1 MKVALIADIHA
12 NLPALQAVLAHAR
25 KHKVKAIW
33 NAGDFVGYGPFPDEV
48 VRRVRA
54 EKALSIAGNYDLK
67 VLRADRPQRAKDK
80 APEKRY
86 AFKWALDNLSP
97 ESREYLAALPK
108 ELRLDVAGWRVL
120 LTHGSPE
127 SSKEHLTPETPKSRL
142 RRLARK
148 AKADLI
154 VCGHS
159 HIPFARRIGAHWFVN
174 PGSVGRPDDGN
185 PQASYAVAELRGVSD
200 KSNKESRPATL
211 RAAKAAALTVRHY
224 RVPYDAAR
232 TAERIRQLGLPESFA
247 RMVLEGRSLDGVQR
261 WAEARAVTRASAPA
275 EGEADAP
282 LQAVLQL
289 AQKCDQELAH
299 ARHVTLLALRL
310 FDELHALHGLGSTER
325 FWLHCAG
332 LLHDIGWVKGRKGHH
347 KTSQRMI
354 LTTPDLPFERREREI
369 IGCVA
374 RYHRRGPPTL
384 KHEAFAALSAPDQR
398 VVRRLA
404 AILRVADGLDRTH
417 RAIVKDVTCAVGK
430 THVSINCL
438 VPKPAEEEQR
448 EALKKGDLFEKNFGR
463 KLTIEWRLT

>member
-12 NLPALQAVLAHAR
+12 NLPALEAVLAHAR
-25 KHKVKAIW
+25 KRKVQAIW

-67 VLRADRPQRAKDK
+67 VLKAGRPPRGKDK
-80 APEKRY
+80 DPEKRY

-97 ESREYLAALPK
+97 ESREYLASLPG
-108 ELRLDVAGWRVL
+108 ELRLNIAGRRVL

-127 SSKEHLTPETPKSRL
+127 SNKERLTPETPKSRL

-159 HIPFARRIGAHWFVN
+159 HVPFARKVGAHWFIN
-174 PGSVGRPDDGN
+174 PGSIGRPDDGN
-185 PQASYAVAELRGVSD
+185 PQASYAVIVLRRVAG
-200 KSNKESRPATL
+200 ESRPGSLA
-211 RAAKAAALTVRHY
+211 VRHY
-224 RVPYDAAR
+224 RVPYDAVR

-289 AQKCDQELAH
+289 AEKCDHEPAH
-299 ARHVTLLALRL
+299 TRHVTLLALRL
-310 FDELHALHGLGSTER
+310 FDELQPLHGLGAMER

-332 LLHDIGWVKGRKGHH
+332 LLHDLGWIEGRKGHH
-347 KTSQRMI
+347 KTALRMI

-374 RYHRRGPPTL
+374 RYHRRGLPTPR
-384 KHEAFAALSAPDQR
+384 HETFAALSAPDQR

-417 RAIVKDVTCAVGK
+417 QGIVKDVTCAIGK
-430 THVSINCL
+430 KQVSVNCL
-438 VPKPAEEEQR
+438 VPQPAEEEQR
-448 EALKKGDLFEKNFGR
+448 EALKKGDLFEKTFDR
-463 KLTIEWRLT
+463 KLMIGWRLT

>member
-25 KHKVKAIW
+25 KRKVKAIW

-48 VRRVRA
+48 VRRMRT

-80 APEKRY
+80 DPEKRY

-108 ELRLDVAGWRVL
+108 ELRMDAAGWRVL
-120 LTHGSPE
+120 ITHGSPE
-127 SSKEHLTPETPKSRL
+127 SNKEHLTPETPKSRL

-159 HIPFARRIGAHWFVN
+159 HVPFARRIGQHWFVN

-185 PQASYAVAELRGVSD
+185 PQASYAVAELRRVTDES
-200 KSNKESRPATL
+200 SEESR
-211 RAAKAAALTVRHY
+211 AAALTVRHY
-224 RVPYDAAR
+224 RVPYDAVR

-247 RMVLEGRSLDGVQR
+247 RMVLQGRSLDGVQR

-310 FDELHALHGLGSTER
+310 FDGLHSLHGLGATER

-347 KTSQRMI
+347 KTSLRMI

-404 AILRVADGLDRTH
+404 AILRVADGLDRT
-417 RAIVKDVTCAVGK
+417 RKGIVKDVTCAVGK

-438 VPKPAEEEQR
+438 VPEPADAEQR
-448 EALKKGDLFEKNFGR
+448 EALKKGDLFEKTFGR
-463 KLTIEWRLT
+463 KLMIEWRLT

>member
-1 MKVALIADIHA
+1 MKVALIADVHA
-12 NLPALQAVLAHAR
+12 NLPALEAVLAHAR
-25 KHKVKAIW
+25 KRKVQAIW

-67 VLRADRPQRAKDK
+67 VLHADRPPRAKDK
-80 APEKRY
+80 DPEKRY

-97 ESREYLAALPK
+97 ESREHLASLPK
-108 ELRLDVAGWRVL
+108 ELRLNVAGWNVL
-120 LTHGSPE
+120 ITHGSPE
-127 SSKEHLTPETPKSRL
+127 SPKEHLTPETPKSRL

-159 HIPFARRIGAHWFVN
+159 HVPFARRVGARWFVN

-185 PQASYAVAELRGVSD
+185 PQASYAVIALRRVAD
-200 KSNKESRPATL
+200 ESRPDSL
-211 RAAKAAALTVRHY
+211 MVRHY
-224 RVPYDAAR
+224 RVPYDAER

-247 RMVLEGRSLDGVQR
+247 RMVLEGRSLEGVQR

-275 EGEADAP
+275 EGEADTP

-289 AQKCDQELAH
+289 AEKCRHEPAH
-299 ARHVTLLALRL
+299 TRRVTLLALRL
-310 FDELHALHGLGSTER
+310 FDELQPLHGLGATER

-332 LLHDIGWVKGRKGHH
+332 LLHDIGWVEGRKGHH
-347 KTSQRMI
+347 KTALRMI

-374 RYHRRGPPTL
+374 RYHRRGLPAP
-384 KHEAFAALSAPDQR
+384 KHKAFAALSAPDQR

-404 AILRVADGLDRTH
+404 AILRVADGLDCTH
-417 RAIVKDVTCAVGK
+417 RGIVKDVTCAIGKRQVG
-430 THVSINCL
+430 VYCL
-438 VPKPAEEEQR
+438 VPEPAEDEQR
-448 EALKKGDLFEKNFGR
+448 EALKKGDLFEKTFDR
-463 KLTIEWRLT
+463 KLVIEWRLT

>member
-1 MKVALIADIHA
+1 MLI
-12 NLPALQAVLAHAR
+12 
-25 KHKVKAIW
+25 
-33 NAGDFVGYGPFPDEV
+33 
-48 VRRVRA
+48 
-54 EKALSIAGNYDLK
+54 
-67 VLRADRPQRAKDK
+67 
-80 APEKRY
+80 
-86 AFKWALDNLSP
+86 
-97 ESREYLAALPK
+97 
-108 ELRLDVAGWRVL
+108 
-120 LTHGSPE
+120 THGSPE
-127 SSKEHLTPETPKSRL
+127 SNKEHLTPETPKSRL

-159 HIPFARRIGAHWFVN
+159 HVPFARQDRRSTGPSI

-185 PQASYAVAELRGVSD
+185 PQASYAVADCGAVTD
-200 KSNKESRPATL
+200 ESARNSRR
-211 RAAKAAALTVRHY
+211 RAHGAALPRAVRRGADGGAH
-224 RVPYDAAR
+224 PAA
-232 TAERIRQLGLPESFA
+232 GLPESFA
-247 RMVLEGRSLDGVQR
+247 RMVLQGRSLDGVQR

-289 AQKCDQELAH
+289 AQKCDHELAH

-310 FDELHALHGLGSTER
+310 FDGLHSLHGLGATER

-347 KTSQRMI
+347 KTSLRMI

-374 RYHRRGPPTL
+374 RYHRRGLPTL

-404 AILRVADGLDRTH
+404 AILRVADGLDRT
-417 RAIVKDVTCAVGK
+417 RQGIVKDVTCAVGK
-430 THVSINCL
+430 TQVSINCL
-438 VPKPAEEEQR
+438 VPQPAEEEQR
-448 EALKKGDLFEKNFGR
+448 EALKKGDLFEKTFGR
-463 KLTIEWRLT
+463 SS

>member
-25 KHKVKAIW
+25 KRKVKAIW

-48 VRRVRA
+48 VRRVR
-54 EKALSIAGNYDLK
+54 EEEALSIAGNYDLK
-67 VLRADRPQRAKDK
+67 VLRADRPPRAKDK
-80 APEKRY
+80 DPEKRY

-97 ESREYLAALPK
+97 ESREHLASLPR
-108 ELRLDVAGWRVL
+108 ELRLNVAGWRVL

-127 SSKEHLTPETPKSRL
+127 SNKEHLTPETPKSRL

-159 HIPFARRIGAHWFVN
+159 HAPFARRVGAHWFVN

-185 PQASYAVAELRGVSD
+185 PQASYAVADLRRVGGG
-200 KSNKESRPATL
+200 SRPASL
-211 RAAKAAALTVRHY
+211 AVRHY
-224 RVPYDAAR
+224 RVPYDTER

-247 RMVLEGRSLDGVQR
+247 RMVLEGRSLNGVQR

-282 LQAVLQL
+282 LQAVLEL
-289 AQKCDQELAH
+289 AEKCDHEPAH

-310 FDELHALHGLGSTER
+310 FDELQPLHGLGSTER

-332 LLHDIGWVKGRKGHH
+332 LLHDIGWIKGRKGHH
-347 KTSQRMI
+347 KTALRMI

-374 RYHRRGPPTL
+374 RYHRRGLPTL

-404 AILRVADGLDRTH
+404 AILRVADGLDRT
-417 RAIVKDVTCAVGK
+417 RQAIVKDVTCAIGK
-430 THVSINCL
+430 SQVAAYCL
-438 VPKPAEEEQR
+438 VPQPAEDEQR
-448 EALKKGDLFEKNFGR
+448 EALKKADLFEKTFGR
-463 KLTIEWRLT
+463 RLLIEWRLT

>member
-12 NLPALQAVLAHAR
+12 NLPALEAVLAHAR
-25 KHKVKAIW
+25 KRKVQAVW

-67 VLRADRPQRAKDK
+67 VLKADRPPRGKDK

-97 ESREYLAALPK
+97 ESREHLASLPR
-108 ELRLDVAGWRVL
+108 ELRLNVAGWRVL

-127 SSKEHLTPETPKSRL
+127 SPKERLTPETPKSRL

-159 HIPFARRIGAHWFVN
+159 HVPFARKVGARWLIN
-174 PGSVGRPDDGN
+174 PGSIGRPDDGN
-185 PQASYAVAELRGVSD
+185 PQASYAVIALRRVAG
-200 KSNKESRPATL
+200 ESRPASL
-211 RAAKAAALTVRHY
+211 AVRHY

-232 TAERIRQLGLPESFA
+232 TAEHIRQFGLPESFA
-247 RMVLEGRSLDGVQR
+247 RMVLEGRSLEGVQR

-289 AQKCDQELAH
+289 AQKCDHEPAH
-299 ARHVTLLALRL
+299 TRHVTLLELRL
-310 FDELHALHGLGSTER
+310 FDELQPLHGLGATER

-332 LLHDIGWVKGRKGHH
+332 LLHDIGWVEGRKGHH
-347 KTSQRMI
+347 KTALRMI

-374 RYHRRGPPTL
+374 RYHRRGLPTPR
-384 KHEAFAALSAPDQR
+384 HETFAALSAPDQR

-417 RAIVKDVTCAVGK
+417 QGIVKDVTCAIGKKQVG
-430 THVSINCL
+430 VNCL
-438 VPKPAEEEQR
+438 VPQPAEDEQR
-448 EALKKGDLFEKNFGR
+448 EALKKGDLFEKTFERRLVIG
-463 KLTIEWRLT
+463 WRLT